1 MNPTTHT
8 TTHSQGQGA
17 CAAPAQAKRGRP
29 RTRQTVTYSCL
40 TCGMSKTVYK
50 DHNHSYKFCSKKC
63 IRGSGRKKDPN
74 SKNKKLHRTNAFI
87 KQRTKDNRVLS
98 HTNMKL
104 RGRCALHPIY
114 NAGTE
119 LIVND
124 QNLPM
129 FCWDHVERLDKTA
142 NVARLLKTTEQA
154 VQQEIDKC
162 QLLCHNCHA
171 MKGLEQG
178 DHYSIEKQ
186 TTKQETLFDI

>member
-1 MNPTTHT
+1 MSQTSP
-8 TTHSQGQGA
+8 QGQGA

-29 RTRQTVTYSCL
+29 KTRQTITYSCQ
-40 TCGMSKTVYK
+40 TCGTSKTVYP
-50 DHNHSYKFCSKKC
+50 NANRVYKYCSMAC
-63 IRGSGRKKDPN
+63 IRGKRTANPN
-74 SKNKKLHRTNAFI
+74 KLKRVYTYEKA
-87 KQRTKDNRVLS
+87 RRKDNRTLS

-124 QNLPM
+124 ENLPM
-129 FCWDHVERLDKTA
+129 FCWDHIDRTLKTA
-142 NVARLLKTTEQA
+142 NVARLLSKTNEQA

-171 MKGLEQG
+171 MKGIQEG
-178 DHYSIEKQ
+178 DHYSIDKQ
-186 TTKQETLFDI
+186 THKHETLFDL

>member
-1 MNPTTHT
+1 MSQTS
-8 TTHSQGQGA
+8 SQGQGA

-29 RTRQTVTYSCL
+29 KTRQTVTYACQ
-40 TCGMSKTVYK
+40 TCGTTKTVYQEK
-50 DHNHSYKFCSKKC
+50 NRVYKYCSMAC
-63 IRGSGRKKDPN
+63 IRGKRTANPN
-74 SKNKKLHRTNAFI
+74 KPKRIYTYEKTRRIANRT
-87 KQRTKDNRVLS
+87 LS

-124 QNLPM
+124 NNLPM
-129 FCWDHVERLDKTA
+129 FCWDHVDRTQKTA
-142 NVARLLKTTEQA
+142 NVARLLSKTNEQT

-171 MKGLEQG
+171 MKGIQQG
-178 DHYSIEKQ
+178 DHYSIDKQ
-186 TTKQETLFDI
+186 TNKHETLFN

>member
-1 MNPTTHT
+1 MTQTP
-8 TTHSQGQGA
+8 SQGQGA

-29 RTRQTVTYSCL
+29 KTRQTVTYACQ
-40 TCGMSKTVYK
+40 TCGTSKTVYK
-50 DHNHSYKFCSKKC
+50 DANRVYKYCSMAC
-63 IRGSGRKKDPN
+63 IRGKRKVDPS
-74 SKNKKLHRTNAFI
+74 SKSKKLQRTNAFQ

-104 RGRCALHPIY
+104 RGSCALHPIY
-114 NAGTE
+114 NAGIE

-124 QNLPM
+124 ENLPM
-129 FCWDHVERLDKTA
+129 FCWDHIDRTQKTA
-142 NVARLLKTTEQA
+142 NVARLLKKTEEL

-171 MKGLEQG
+171 MKGIQDG

-186 TTKQETLFDI
+186 TTKQETLFDL

>member
-1 MNPTTHT
+1 MSQTSP
-8 TTHSQGQGA
+8 QGQGA

-29 RTRQTVTYSCL
+29 KTRQMVTYSCE
-40 TCGMSKTVYK
+40 TCGTSKTVYP
-50 DHNHSYKFCSKKC
+50 NANRVYKYCSMAC
-63 IRGSGRKKDPN
+63 IRGKRTANPN
-74 SKNKKLHRTNAFI
+74 KRQGISQYEKAR
-87 KQRTKDNRVLS
+87 RKDNRTLS

-119 LIVND
+119 LIVNNE
-124 QNLPM
+124 NLPM
-129 FCWDHVERLDKTA
+129 FCWDHIDRTQKTA
-142 NVARLLKTTEQA
+142 NVARLLSKTNEQA

-171 MKGLEQG
+171 MKGMQEG

-186 TTKQETLFDI
+186 THKHETLFDL

>member
-1 MNPTTHT
+1 MSQT
-8 TTHSQGQGA
+8 SAQGQGA

-29 RTRQTVTYSCL
+29 KTRQTVTYSCE
-40 TCGMSKTVYK
+40 TCGTLKTVYP
-50 DHNHSYKFCSKKC
+50 NANRVYKYCSMAC
-63 IRGSGRKKDPN
+63 IRGKRKPN
-74 SKNKKLHRTNAFI
+74 PKKQKHGNAYNKKRRT
-87 KQRTKDNRVLS
+87 DNRTLS

-124 QNLPM
+124 ENLPM
-129 FCWDHVERLDKTA
+129 FCWDHIERTEKTA
-142 NVARLLKTTEQA
+142 NVSKLLAKTNEQT

-171 MKGLEQG
+171 MKGLQDG

-186 TTKQETLFDI
+186 TTKQETLFDL